1 MAGNLARTVA
11 RASARADTVDPIVER
26 IRALQRRI
34 GVEPDGVIG
43 PLTLSR
49 LETLLGPVPAPAV
62 ALPPPSANA
71 SLTVSTRG
79 VNQLIAFEVSSAATY
94 ERKYQRPTWPQGES
108 GVTIGIGYDLAH
120 QRPEA
125 IRRDWSGLL
134 PDTEIERLASV
145 SGIAGALAKAALMRV
160 ANVVVPFAAAR
171 KVFYLR
177 SLPEYAALTR
187 RAFPG
192 VERLPADAQAALLS
206 LVYNRGAA
214 LEGERRREMRAIGQ
228 LAAAGDL
235 GGIAGQIRAMK
246 RLWDP
251 RIVPGLIDRREKEA
265 QLVERALHDYAPQDL
280 AHV

>member
-1 MAGNLARTVA
+1 MAGNPARAVA
-11 RASARADTVDPIVER
+11 RASARASTVDPIVER
-26 IRALQRRI
+26 IRTLQRRI

-49 LETLLGPVPAPAV
+49 LEALLGPAPTPAI
-62 ALPPPSANA
+62 ALSPPSANA
-71 SLTVSTRG
+71 SLSVSTKG
-79 VNQLIAFEVSSAATY
+79 VEQLIAFEVSSEATY
-94 ERKYQRPTWPQGES
+94 DRKYQRPTWPQGES

-145 SGIAGALAKAALMRV
+145 AGLAGALAKAALARV

-206 LVYNRGAA
+206 LVYNRGAGKQ
-214 LEGERRREMRAIGQ
+214 GERHREMAAIGP
-228 LAAAGDL
+228 LVAAADL
-235 GGIAGQIRAMK
+235 AGIAAQLRAMK

-251 RIVPGLIDRREKEA
+251 RALPGLIDRREREA
-265 QLVERALHDYAPQDL
+265 RLVEHARRAYAPAEL
-280 AHV
+280 ARV